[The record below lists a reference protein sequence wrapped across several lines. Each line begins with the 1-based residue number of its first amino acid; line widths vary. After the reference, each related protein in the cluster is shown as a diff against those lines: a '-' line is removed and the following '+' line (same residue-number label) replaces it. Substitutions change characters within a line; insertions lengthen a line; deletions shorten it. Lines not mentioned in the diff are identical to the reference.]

1 MAITDWPI
9 NERPREKLLNHGA
22 TSLSDAEL
30 LAIFLRIGIRGK
42 TALDLARD
50 LINHYGNLKSLLMSN
65 EEEFCAFPGMGP
77 AKYVQLQA
85 SLEMSKRYFHNEMCE
100 SDPINNPEASKNFLR
115 CALAGKQYEVFACLY
130 LDTQH
135 KIIGFEELFRGTL
148 DSASVYPRE
157 VVQSVLKKGAAAVIL
172 CHNHPSGST
181 TASQADIQITA
192 RLQKALELIDV
203 RVLDHMIVADHK
215 VMSFAEQGLLN
226 NF

>member
-9 NERPREKLLNHGA
+9 NERPREKLLNLGA
-22 TSLSDAEL
+22 TNLSDAEL
-30 LAIFLRIGIRGK
+30 LAIFLRVGMRGK

-50 LINHYGNLKSLLMSN
+50 LINHYGSLKSLLMSSMDD
-65 EEEFCAFPGMGP
+65 FCRLPGMGP

-100 SDPINNPEASKNFLR
+100 TDILTSPEASKQFLR
-115 CALAGKQYEVFACLY
+115 RALSGKKYEVFACLY

-135 KIIGFEELFRGTL
+135 KVIGFEELFKGTL

-181 TASQADIQITA
+181 IASQADIQITE
-192 RLQKALELIDV
+192 RLKKALELIDV
-203 RVLDHMIVADHK
+203 RVLDHMIVAEYK
-215 VMSFAEQGLLN
+215 VMSFAEQGLLK
-226 NF
+226 

>member
-9 NERPREKLLNHGA
+9 DERPREKLLKLGA
-22 TSLSDAEL
+22 SSLSDAEL
-30 LAIFLRIGIRGK
+30 LAIFLRVGMPGK

-50 LINHYGNLKSLLMSN
+50 LINHYGNLKSLLLSSQDD
-65 EEEFCAFPGMGP
+65 FCTFPGMGP

-100 SDPINNPEASKNFLR
+100 SDLINNPEASKQFLR
-115 CALAGKQYEVFACLY
+115 RALTGKQYEVFACLY

-135 KIIGFEELFRGTL
+135 KILGFEELFRGTL
-148 DSASVYPRE
+148 NAASVYPRE

-181 TASQADIQITA
+181 TASQADIHITE
-192 RLQKALELIDV
+192 RLKKALELIDV
-203 RVLDHMIVADHK
+203 SVLDHMIVAEHN
-215 VMSFAEQGLLN
+215 VMSFAEHGLLN
-226 NF
+226 